1 MESAMETKSVTTA
14 EFIRHFGRYHDE
26 AQRGPITL
34 TKHGRASLVVLSA
47 EVFERLARNDDP
59 RRAYAAGE
67 TPPELAELLLRE
79 LDRQSADYQAGKH
92 DD

>member
-1 MESAMETKSVTTA
+1 MKTKKVSTA

-26 AQRGPITL
+26 AQRAPLTL
-34 TKHGRASLVVLSA
+34 TKHGRPSVVVLA
-47 EVFERLARNDDP
+47 ADAFERLLERNDP

-67 TPPELAELLLRE
+67 APPELARMLLSE
-79 LDRQSADYQAGKH
+79 LDRQSAEYESAR